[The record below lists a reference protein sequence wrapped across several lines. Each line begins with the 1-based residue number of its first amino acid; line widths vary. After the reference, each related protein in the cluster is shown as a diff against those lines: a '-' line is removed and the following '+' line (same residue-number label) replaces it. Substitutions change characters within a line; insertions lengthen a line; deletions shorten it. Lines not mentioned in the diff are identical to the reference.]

1 MADTASLVARVKTEG
16 VDQAARQL
24 DDFSAAAA
32 EAEGTA
38 SAYAR
43 AQAKAA
49 SEAKKSIAPVKGLSD
64 ITEQLGNKIAI
75 LEEAQTN
82 GARSAAIL
90 AAQLKAGASASSEEV
105 ARIGELTG
113 KLYDLSNQQTKVVT
127 TGKAANDGVGKFK
140 NTAQQ
145 AGYQIQ
151 DLVVQLQGGT
161 SAFVAIGQQGSQLAG
176 AFGPGGAVLGA
187 VIALASAA
195 GGVLYKSFNDAEVG
209 AKKLEEATR
218 SLQGV
223 LREGSNGALELTDDF
238 LKLAQA
244 SNAAAQAKLAASL
257 ADAQTQIRAAGQ
269 AAAEASTKFDSFF
282 SGNVFGAA
290 NDLQKL
296 TSAGMD
302 TAQIIQTIGSYSS
315 ASSERVT
322 ALRSYVNGLSSD
334 FGITATQALGLVDQL
349 KAVQQT
355 KSPEAVNALAKQ
367 LAQLQQQNGTNNA
380 KLNEFN
386 SIIQQAVVD
395 MANGKSALDALNLA
409 YKNYGATLDS
419 IKKKQ
424 QQAGE
429 NFVASLELQSKRGK
443 ELIDGQ
449 TQQQIKAIQQ
459 REDLTEEQRQRAIA
473 ATQRAGE
480 LDLKEFEERENQKTQ
495 KSEAAGQKRID
506 AQARRD
512 ESEAARQKKAA
523 EDFLAQVDRTSGDEI
538 SRITATEQQKLE
550 KLAAFQQQGL
560 IIGQQYEQAKTDIM
574 LTAEDARQEELKK
587 RQEDQAKKQGQHDQY
602 IAEINALN
610 ASELELIDVQQ
621 KAKEDKAKEFRERSL
636 ISEEEYQQSL
646 AEIAENSDKKRIAS
660 YSDMLGTT
668 TDNLRTALG
677 EGNKMYKAFAIANA
691 IMNTYQAAV
700 AAYQSAA
707 AIPIVGYIAGPVAA
721 AAAVAA
727 GLANVAKIRSAREQ
741 GGNLAAGQISTIA
754 ERGKAEVIMPAGASR
769 VRTAQQMKQIMG
781 ENTSSNATPNIQIVN
796 QTTGRIDSATTEQ
809 DDEGRIVVLI
819 RETVSADM
827 QNSNSSISKSRRA
840 TRGQPG
846 YA

>member
-24 DDFSAAAA
+24 DDFSDAAAIADRAAAA
-32 EAEGTA
+32 
-38 SAYAR
+38 YAR
-43 AQAKAA
+43 SQARLAA
-49 SEAKKSIAPVKGLSD
+49 ETKKSTPITKSYSD
-64 ITEQLGNKIAI
+64 ITEQLGNKILI

-90 AAQLKAGASASSEEV
+90 AAQLKAGASASSEELN
-105 ARIGELTG
+105 RIGDLTG
-113 KLYDLSNQQTKVVT
+113 RLYDMANATKTV
-127 TGKAANDGVGKFK
+127 AANQDEFRKG
-140 NTAQQ
+140 AQRSGTQVQ
-145 AGYQIQ
+145 AVGYQVQ
-151 DLVVQLQGGT
+151 DLVVQLQSGT

-355 KSPEAVNALAKQ
+355 KSPESVNALAKQ

-395 MANGKSALDALNLA
+395 MANGKSAVDALNLA

-419 IKKKQ
+419 LKKKQ
-424 QQAGE
+424 QLAGE

-473 ATQRAGE
+473 AAQRAGD

-538 SRITATEQQKLE
+538 SRITARRRKLCC
-550 KLAAFQQQGL
+550 F
-560 IIGQQYEQAKTDIM
+560 T
-574 LTAEDARQEELKK
+574 
-587 RQEDQAKKQGQHDQY
+587 
-602 IAEINALN
+602 
-610 ASELELIDVQQ
+610 
-621 KAKEDKAKEFRERSL
+621 
-636 ISEEEYQQSL
+636 
-646 AEIAENSDKKRIAS
+646 
-660 YSDMLGTT
+660 
-668 TDNLRTALG
+668 
-677 EGNKMYKAFAIANA
+677 
-691 IMNTYQAAV
+691 
-700 AAYQSAA
+700 
-707 AIPIVGYIAGPVAA
+707 
-721 AAAVAA
+721 
-727 GLANVAKIRSAREQ
+727 
-741 GGNLAAGQISTIA
+741 
-754 ERGKAEVIMPAGASR
+754 
-769 VRTAQQMKQIMG
+769 
-781 ENTSSNATPNIQIVN
+781 
-796 QTTGRIDSATTEQ
+796 
-809 DDEGRIVVLI
+809 
-819 RETVSADM
+819 
-827 QNSNSSISKSRRA
+827 
-840 TRGQPG
+840 
-846 YA
+846 

>member
-64 ITEQLGNKIAI
+64 ITDQLGNKIAI

-105 ARIGELTG
+105 ARIGDLTG
-113 KLYDLSNQQTKVVT
+113 KLYDLSNQQNKTVT
-127 TGKAANDGVGKFK
+127 TGKAANDGIGNFK

-187 VIALASAA
+187 VIALASAV
-195 GGVLYKSFNDAEVG
+195 GGVLYNSLSDAEVSTKDLSSAQKDLQLVLQQSENG
-209 AKKLEEATR
+209 AYKAADAFARLIRQGASAAVINAKIASAQQATNTELKSFQQAAKDATRAGDTLWYGNAVGAESSIKAGQSVSSLNGYLDSFAKKMGVSKDEA
-218 SLQGV
+218 
-223 LREGSNGALELTDDF
+223 
-238 LKLAQA
+238 K
-244 SNAAAQAKLAASL
+244 
-257 ADAQTQIRAAGQ
+257 
-269 AAAEASTKFDSFF
+269 
-282 SGNVFGAA
+282 
-290 NDLQKL
+290 
-296 TSAGMD
+296 
-302 TAQIIQTIGSYSS
+302 
-315 ASSERVT
+315 
-322 ALRSYVNGLSSD
+322 
-334 FGITATQALGLVDQL
+334 GLVPL
-349 KAVQQT
+349 LAAVQQ
-355 KSPEAVNALAKQ
+355 KADAKNIAALAAETDKLSSKYKNQ
-367 LAQLQQQNGTNNA
+367 SAELV
-380 KLNEFN
+380 KLN
-386 SIIQQAVVD
+386 SSLQAGVQASVDSADQQKALSNIVD
-395 MANGKSALDALNLA
+395 ETN
-409 YKNYGATLDS
+409 
-419 IKKKQ
+419 KKQ
-424 QQAGE
+424 S
-429 NFVASLELQSKRGK
+429 ASNDLYLRGLEVRGARGK
-443 ELIDGQ
+443 EQAALERDLLKA
-449 TQQQIKAIQQ
+449 QIKE
-459 REDLTEEQRQRAIA
+459 REGLTDAERKRANDA
-473 ATQRAGE
+473 ADKQYQTE
-480 LDLKEFEERENQKTQ
+480 ITKIEEREKAKEDREKKAEDKRAASASARAAKQEETQ
-495 KSEAAGQKRID
+495 KK
-506 AQARRD
+506 QA
-512 ESEAARQKKAA
+512 EN
-523 EDFLAQVDRTSGDEI
+523 FLNIISRGGADRLNKTDEI
-538 SRITATEQQKLE
+538 EKQQLE
-550 KLAAFQQQGL
+550 KLAAFHQQGL
-560 IIGQQYEQAKTDIM
+560 IVGQQYEQAKTEIM
-574 LTAEDARQEELKK
+574 MNAEELRQQELDK
-587 RQEDQAKKQGQHDQY
+587 RRKAQIEKEAKHDDA
-602 IAEINALN
+602 IAQIQALN
-610 ASELELIDVQQ
+610 ATELELIDVQQ
-621 KAKEDKAKEFRERSL
+621 KAKEDKQKEFL
-636 ISEEEYQQSL
+636 AKGIINEEEYQQSL

-781 ENTSSNATPNIQIVN
+781 ENSNGSGVEGVTIIN

>member
-38 SAYAR
+38 AAYAR

-105 ARIGELTG
+105 ARIGDLTG
-113 KLYDLSNQQTKVVT
+113 KLYDLSNQQNKTVN
-127 TGKAANDGVGKFK
+127 TGKAANDGIGNFK

-187 VIALASAA
+187 VIALASAV
-195 GGVLYKSFNDAEVG
+195 GGVLYNSLSDAEVSTKDLSSAQKDLQLVLQQSENGAYKAADAFARLIRQGASAAVINAKIASAQQATNTELKSFQQAAKDATRAGDTLWYGNAVGAESSIKAGQSVSSLNGYLDSFAKKMGVSKDEAKGLVPLLAAVQQKADAKNIAALAAETDKLSSKYKNQSAELVKLNSSLQAGVQASVDSADQQKALSNIVDETNKKQSASNDLYLRGLEVRGARGKEQAALERDLLKAQIKEREGLNDAER
-209 AKKLEEATR
+209 KR
-218 SLQGV
+218 
-223 LREGSNGALELTDDF
+223 
-238 LKLAQA
+238 
-244 SNAAAQAKLAASL
+244 
-257 ADAQTQIRAAGQ
+257 
-269 AAAEASTKFDSFF
+269 
-282 SGNVFGAA
+282 A
-290 NDLQKL
+290 NDAADKQY
-296 TSAGMD
+296 
-302 TAQIIQTIGSYSS
+302 QT
-315 ASSERVT
+315 E
-322 ALRSYVNGLSSD
+322 
-334 FGITATQALGLVDQL
+334 IT
-349 KAVQQT
+349 K
-355 KSPEAVNALAKQ
+355 
-367 LAQLQQQNGTNNA
+367 
-380 KLNEFN
+380 
-386 SIIQQAVVD
+386 I
-395 MANGKSALDALNLA
+395 
-409 YKNYGATLDS
+409 
-419 IKKKQ
+419 
-424 QQAGE
+424 
-429 NFVASLELQSKRGK
+429 
-443 ELIDGQ
+443 
-449 TQQQIKAIQQ
+449 
-459 REDLTEEQRQRAIA
+459 
-473 ATQRAGE
+473 
-480 LDLKEFEERENQKTQ
+480 EEREKAKEDREKKAEDKRAASASARAAKQEETQ
-495 KSEAAGQKRID
+495 KK
-506 AQARRD
+506 QA
-512 ESEAARQKKAA
+512 EN
-523 EDFLAQVDRTSGDEI
+523 FLNIISRGGADRLNKTDEI
-538 SRITATEQQKLE
+538 EKQQLE
-550 KLAAFQQQGL
+550 KLAAFHQQGL
-560 IIGQQYEQAKTDIM
+560 IVGQQYEQAKTEIM
-574 LTAEDARQEELKK
+574 MNAEELRQQELDK
-587 RQEDQAKKQGQHDQY
+587 RRKAQIEKEAKHDDA
-602 IAEINALN
+602 IAQIQALN
-610 ASELELIDVQQ
+610 ATELELIDVQQ
-621 KAKEDKAKEFRERSL
+621 KAKEDKQKEFL
-636 ISEEEYQQSL
+636 AKGIINEEEYQQSL